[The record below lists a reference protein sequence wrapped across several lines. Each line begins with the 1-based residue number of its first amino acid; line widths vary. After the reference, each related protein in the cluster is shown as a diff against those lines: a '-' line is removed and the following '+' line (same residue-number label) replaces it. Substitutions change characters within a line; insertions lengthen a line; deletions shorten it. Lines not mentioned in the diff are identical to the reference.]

1 MSSHRKRTR
10 YFSRATKPR
19 LALLRGL
26 QVSLVEHERITT
38 TVERAKE
45 TRRLIEKAI
54 TLGKKGDVATTRL
67 LMSRL
72 PNKDVVS
79 KIVTDLAVR
88 FKDRPGGYTRII
100 KVGRRPGDTAE
111 MAFLEFVDYDWKKAA
126 GADEGKETKAKDGE
140 KSAVKDASKAK
151 KAVATAAAAKKK
163 TAKKSQKKARAAAR
177 A

>member
-72 PNKDVVS
+72 PNKEVVS

-126 GADEGKETKAKDGE
+126 GADEGKEAKKDGE
-140 KSAVKDASKAK
+140 KSTVKAASKAK
-151 KAVATAAAAKKK
+151 KAVASAAAAKKK